1 DAIAANDGAGVF
13 AALDKVMDSGHDPR
27 RFLTDLLE
35 RFRDLVIVR
44 TVPNAASS
52 GLIEAPDD
60 QAARMA
66 AQAGRFGPADLV
78 RLADIVDE
86 GITAMKGA
94 TPTRLQL
101 ELVSARL
108 LLPGAGG
115 SAVALQARLDRLERR
130 LGLDEAVGP
139 GAGGGAGTPAAVP
152 DQQSTAEPTAPAPT
166 ADPPHRESEPVD
178 APRSTTAQDRARDPA
193 VGSGPASGTADLRRL
208 WPEVLVRLREIKRTP
223 WSLISQQ
230 AAVVDVSDGV
240 LTLAFRQPSLR
251 DTFVRRD
258 DFQANLREA
267 LADVLGVD
275 LQIEA
280 IVDPAVQAASP
291 ALASR
296 DPQPDPVSS
305 AARPRAAGSTK
316 SSAREQPTD
325 DDAHPDDR
333 DQDADR
339 LSERELLERTLGARV
354 IEEIEHG

>member
-1 DAIAANDGAGVF
+1 
-13 AALDKVMDSGHDPR
+13 M
-27 RFLTDLLE
+27 
-35 RFRDLVIVR
+35 
-44 TVPNAASS
+44 
-52 GLIEAPDD
+52 
-60 QAARMA
+60 
-66 AQAGRFGPADLV
+66 
-78 RLADIVDE
+78 
-86 GITAMKGA
+86 
-94 TPTRLQL
+94 
-101 ELVSARL
+101 
-108 LLPGAGG
+108 
-115 SAVALQARLDRLERR
+115 
-130 LGLDEAVGP
+130 
-139 GAGGGAGTPAAVP
+139 
-152 DQQSTAEPTAPAPT
+152 
-166 ADPPHRESEPVD
+166 
-178 APRSTTAQDRARDPA
+178 
-193 VGSGPASGTADLRRL
+193 
-208 WPEVLVRLREIKRTP
+208 LVRLREIKRTP

-291 ALASR
+291 APAGR
-296 DPQPDPVSS
+296 PQPDPVSS
-305 AARPRAAGSTK
+305 AAPSRAAGSTK

-333 DQDADR
+333 DHDANR